1 MNVSEPGNLSSD
13 AFEEHRNFLVKKF
26 EIPLHSE
33 PLSLMFIPEQQPQN
47 QKIWPSHKTQRNRPR
62 SYRQKPPNKRR
73 PLKRPR
79 SKAQPNAIY
88 RLFTPNSTAISCA
101 VFFGYALPVVRL
113 FSLQPDGPRTN
124 QADWH
129 SAGEIAIAFRT
140 EISYQSWSQPE
151 HHRCGILFAVDLQC
165 AD

>member
-1 MNVSEPGNLSSD
+1 VTNIRVILGVFICLERLFSHERERARNASSD
-13 AFEEHRNFLVKKF
+13 AFEEHRNFFRKKF

-79 SKAQPNAIY
+79 SKAQPNADLPAFY
-88 RLFTPNSTAISCA
+88 PQQHSYQLCC
-101 VFFGYALPVVRL
+101 FFWIHDT
-113 FSLQPDGPRTN
+113 S
-124 QADWH
+124 
-129 SAGEIAIAFRT
+129 GEIIFVAT
-140 EISYQSWSQPE
+140 GWSPNE
-151 HHRCGILFAVDLQC
+151 SGGLAHSG
-165 AD
+165 